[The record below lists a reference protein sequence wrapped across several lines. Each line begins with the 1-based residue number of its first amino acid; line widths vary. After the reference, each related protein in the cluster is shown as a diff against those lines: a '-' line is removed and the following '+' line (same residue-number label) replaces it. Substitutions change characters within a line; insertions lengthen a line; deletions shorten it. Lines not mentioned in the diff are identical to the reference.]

1 MKRFKNLAIPWD
13 KAIEL
18 FRESILIQATITVIL
33 IVTTCILFV
42 LQYPIP
48 DLLATMDLLVLGV
61 FFGSKI
67 TRSQYR
73 RE

>member
-1 MKRFKNLAIPWD
+1 MKHFTKLNIPWD
-13 KAIEL
+13 KLIDL
-18 FRESILIQATITVIL
+18 LRESILIQSAITVIL
-33 IVTTCILFV
+33 IVTTCVLFI

>member
-1 MKRFKNLAIPWD
+1 MIRFKQMNIPWD
-13 KAIEL
+13 KLIDL
-18 FRESILIQATITVIL
+18 LRESILIQSTITLIL
-33 IVTTCILFV
+33 IVTTCVLFI

-67 TRSQYR
+67 TRSQNR
-73 RE
+73 RI